1 MANAKDLIENFLEML
16 AVERN
21 SSKNTLEAY
30 ARDLRDFAAS
40 NPNLLEA
47 GTKDIKKWLKGLDNA
62 GQSAKTVAR
71 KLSSLKQLFDFLYLE
86 KHRADNPILNIEA
99 PKTGKSLPKY
109 LNQEEVQ
116 RLLDTAAQE
125 EKNLRINAMLEILY
139 ACGLRVSELIALRKS
154 SIRQQNGDVY
164 LFVKGKGSK
173 ERLIPLGRYAQDALA
188 KYLAAN
194 EIDDFLFPSGKNSN
208 DNHITRQGFALMLKQ
223 LAVEA
228 GVPPS
233 KVSPHVLR
241 HSFASHMLEQG
252 ADLRIVQELLGH
264 ESIVTTE
271 IYTHIQEKKLHET
284 VKKFHPLGK

>member
-1 MANAKDLIENFLEML
+1 MKANAKYLIENFLEML

-30 ARDLRDFAAS
+30 SRDLRSFAIT
-40 NPNLLEA
+40 NQNLLEA
-47 GTKDIKKWLKGLDNA
+47 NTKDIKKWLAGLSAD

-71 KLSSLKQLFDFLYLE
+71 KLSSLKQFFDFLYLE
-86 KHRADNPILNIEA
+86 KQRADNPILNVEA

-109 LNQEEVQ
+109 LNQEEVK
-116 RLLDTAAQE
+116 RLLAAAE
-125 EKNLRINAMLEILY
+125 EDLRLNALLEILY
-139 ACGLRVSELIALRKS
+139 ACGLRVTELISLRKS
-154 SIRQQNGDVY
+154 SIRQQSGQVY
-164 LFVKGKGSK
+164 LFVKGKGAK
-173 ERLIPLGRYAQDALA
+173 ERLLPMGRYAMEALN

-194 EIDDFLFPSGKNSN
+194 EVDDFLFPSGKT
-208 DNHITRQGFALMLKQ
+208 HLTRQGFALMLKN
-223 LAVEA
+223 LAVKA

-271 IYTHIQEKKLHET
+271 IYTHIQEKKLHEV
-284 VKKFHPLGK
+284 VKKFHPLGS